1 MPAAPHRAGKCFRA
15 VPLAPATRSREVNLY
30 GRGDRTRVYPPGAPT
45 VPVTDAITDDLESA
59 FDEFDGELPET
70 VDEAA
75 IRRMQAVALILD
87 DGVRVP
93 GTNFRIGIDPIVGV
107 VPGAGDTVAAAVSL
121 YIVLESA
128 RLGVSHTTLVRM
140 LGNIAVDTAGGSVP
154 VLGVLFDAVWKANR
168 RNLKL
173 ALRDLTA
180 ATDARQGRDS
190 TTVEVE

>member
-1 MPAAPHRAGKCFRA
+1 M
-15 VPLAPATRSREVNLY
+15 
-30 GRGDRTRVYPPGAPT
+30 
-45 VPVTDAITDDLESA
+45 TDAITDDLESA